1 MTREQFK
8 KCVRE
13 VEAVWELSGKLSDVG
28 IETIDCKE
36 LSYASDILAEWI
48 EDSFG
53 PEGKDLVSWWMYEDT
68 VNARRRPVSRKGC
81 RFFYLQRAEKW
92 IYYLERKNFLNIYC
106 KKRRMQKR
114 RQNYGIKFPF
124 TKENND
130 EVFLDL
136 NQNFVDKAKSDM
148 FHAIFTPKGQR
159 LRLPDFGTNLI
170 QFIFEENTSRTWDK
184 IREEISTVTEKYV
197 PTVKVTDVLVYTE
210 CDDDH
215 TAYVTLKF
223 TVTNGI
229 FITDEQELTIK
240 L

>member
-1 MTREQFK
+1 
-8 KCVRE
+8 
-13 VEAVWELSGKLSDVG
+13 
-28 IETIDCKE
+28 
-36 LSYASDILAEWI
+36 
-48 EDSFG
+48 
-53 PEGKDLVSWWMYEDT
+53 
-68 VNARRRPVSRKGC
+68 
-81 RFFYLQRAEKW
+81 
-92 IYYLERKNFLNIYC
+92 
-106 KKRRMQKR
+106 MQKR

-159 LRLPDFGTNLI
+159 VRMPDFGTNLI
-170 QFIFEENTSRTWDK
+170 QFIFEENDQMTWDK
-184 IREEISTVTEKYV
+184 VRDEISATTEKYV
-197 PTVKVTDVLVYTE
+197 PSVKVTDVMVYTE

-215 TAYVTLKF
+215 RSYVTIKF

-229 FITDEQELTIK
+229 TTTDEQELTIK

>member
-1 MTREQFK
+1 
-8 KCVRE
+8 
-13 VEAVWELSGKLSDVG
+13 
-28 IETIDCKE
+28 
-36 LSYASDILAEWI
+36 
-48 EDSFG
+48 
-53 PEGKDLVSWWMYEDT
+53 
-68 VNARRRPVSRKGC
+68 
-81 RFFYLQRAEKW
+81 
-92 IYYLERKNFLNIYC
+92 
-106 KKRRMQKR
+106 MQKR

-215 TAYVTLKF
+215 TAYVTLKV